1 YTAANEFPN
10 LYLVHG
16 VCPETHASGTW
27 FFKYP
32 FQYSARWQDQL
43 VQLTIDPEQETLPA
57 GSEDLHT
64 QIREF
69 RTDDPDYQCMSKLFL
84 EAYHAP
90 QNPNQVVA
98 VFHCLEGN
106 PAPAGIVTFW
116 IPPVTYSAVWR
127 GQEVVLRK
135 VSASVPSAVQGIYPG
150 YVGQVTQFHTSDPV
164 YRCFEDASLRVYVAA
179 VFPGEFLIYDRC
191 PNGVQGAWT
200 FSPKYSYSAV
210 WQGQPVVLSLSV
222 SISSPLLFPDSTI
235 QGYIANFRTDDPAFA
250 CFNNTN
256 KILNVYTAPQE

>member
-1 YTAANEFPN
+1 RELQWFFVPTFKPGTYLAFGPCPTDATRVGSWSFSLPLSTYSSPSSKAKWVGRDVPLQNISDDPNALIINLPDRHQEMEPITNFDTKDKKFSCLDGTNLPVYTAANEFPN
-10 LYLVHG
+10 LYLVQG

-106 PAPAGIVTFW
+106 PAP
-116 IPPVTYSAVWR
+116 
-127 GQEVVLRK
+127 
-135 VSASVPSAVQGIYPG
+135 
-150 YVGQVTQFHTSDPV
+150 
-164 YRCFEDASLRVYVAA
+164 
-179 VFPGEFLIYDRC
+179 
-191 PNGVQGAWT
+191 
-200 FSPKYSYSAV
+200 
-210 WQGQPVVLSLSV
+210 
-222 SISSPLLFPDSTI
+222 
-235 QGYIANFRTDDPAFA
+235 
-250 CFNNTN
+250 
-256 KILNVYTAPQE
+256 